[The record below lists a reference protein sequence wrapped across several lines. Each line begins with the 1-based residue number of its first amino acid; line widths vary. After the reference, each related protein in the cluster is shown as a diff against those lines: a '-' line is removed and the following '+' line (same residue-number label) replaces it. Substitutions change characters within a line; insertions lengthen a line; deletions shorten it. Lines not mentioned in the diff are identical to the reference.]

1 MVIMIVL
8 SMIVTLILILIMKK
22 IQIITLTIII

>member
-22 IQIITLTIII
+22 IQIITLTII